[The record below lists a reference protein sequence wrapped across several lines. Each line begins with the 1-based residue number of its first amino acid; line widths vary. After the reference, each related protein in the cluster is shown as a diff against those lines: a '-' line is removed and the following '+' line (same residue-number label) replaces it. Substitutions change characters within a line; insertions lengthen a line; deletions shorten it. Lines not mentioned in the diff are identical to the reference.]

1 MHRMALPLLA
11 ATLVWL
17 AAPGAHADDRSAARL
32 YNEGLQL
39 YKDKQYAEACPL
51 LERSLAASPV
61 IRTRSA
67 LAQCYEAAG
76 KYASA
81 YNTWR
86 AVAEQ
91 AAEAGAAE
99 TATLKRA
106 VEKTEQLV
114 ARMTRVVI
122 EPANSPA
129 GLQVWLDGRL
139 LAASELNAPVPVD
152 PGQHVIEAK
161 APERVDWKS
170 TFEIAA
176 TEAGHT
182 RRLPIEP
189 LAPIAPA
196 HVDTPPPPPVV
207 VKPPPPP
214 PPTPTSTPTPT
225 PTPVVE
231 KPPTPRLKYAAVAT
245 AGVGGV
251 AVAVGTIFAFSAR
264 SSWRD
269 AKAHGCDSHGVCRA
283 PEDVDLVNRAGSRA
297 TIATIS
303 LVTGVALLGGSG
315 AMWFL
320 ARSPGKPEPA
330 VTPEVSAG
338 RGGVHLSLR
347 GAF

>member
-1 MHRMALPLLA
+1 MHRMAHPLLA

-17 AAPGAHADDRSAARL
+17 AAPSAHADDRSAARL
-32 YNEGLQL
+32 YNEGWQL

-51 LERSLAASPV
+51 LERSLAASPM
-61 IRTRSA
+61 IRTRGA
-67 LAQCYEAAG
+67 LALCYEASG

-91 AAEAGAAE
+91 AARAGAVEA
-99 TATLKRA
+99 ATLKRA

-114 ARMTRVVI
+114 ARITRMVF
-122 EPANSPA
+122 EPADSPT

-139 LAASELNAPVPVD
+139 LAANELNVPVPVD
-152 PGQHVIEAK
+152 PGEHTIEAK

-176 TEAGHT
+176 TEAGQT

-189 LAPIAPA
+189 LAPIEPA
-196 HVDTPPPPPVV
+196 HVDTPPPPVV
-207 VKPPPPP
+207 EKPP
-214 PPTPTSTPTPT
+214 

-231 KPPTPRLKYAAVAT
+231 RPPPTPPLKYAAVAT
-245 AGVGGV
+245 AGAGLV
-251 AVAVGTIFAFSAR
+251 AVAVGTIFAFGAR
-264 SSWRD
+264 SSWHD
-269 AKAHGCDSHGVCRA
+269 AKALGCDGSGVCRTQKG
-283 PEDVDLVNRAGSRA
+283 VDLINKAGSKA

-303 LVTGVALLGGSG
+303 LITGVALIGGGG

-330 VTPEVSAG
+330 VTPDVSVG
-338 RGGVHLSLR
+338 RGGVHISLR

>member
-1 MHRMALPLLA
+1 MHRMAYPLLA
-11 ATLVWL
+11 AALVSL

-51 LERSLAASPV
+51 LERSLTASPL
-61 IRTRSA
+61 IRTRGA
-67 LAQCYEAAG
+67 LALCYEAWG

-91 AAEAGAAE
+91 AAESGAAE
-99 TATLKRA
+99 AATLKRA

-114 ARMTRVVI
+114 ARITRMVFQ
-122 EPANSPA
+122 PADSPA

-139 LAASELNAPVPVD
+139 LAANELNAPVPVD
-152 PGQHVIEAK
+152 PGEHIVEAK

-176 TEAGHT
+176 TQAGGT
-182 RRLPIEP
+182 RNLPIGP
-189 LAPIAPA
+189 LAPIEPVRPV
-196 HVDTPPPPPVV
+196 HVDTP
-207 VKPPPPP
+207 
-214 PPTPTSTPTPT
+214 

-231 KPPTPRLKYAAVAT
+231 KPPATPATPATALVEKPPPTPPLKYAAVAS
-245 AGVGGV
+245 AGAGLI
-251 AVAVGTIFAFSAR
+251 AVAVGTVYAVVAR
-264 SSWRD
+264 SNWQD
-269 AKAHGCDSHGVCRA
+269 AKALGCDQHGVCR
-283 PEDVDLVNRAGSRA
+283 DKKGVDLIHKAGSKA

-303 LVTGVALLGGSG
+303 LIAGVALIGGGS

-320 ARSPGKPEPA
+320 APSPGKRERA
-330 VTPEVSAG
+330 VAPEVSVG
-338 RGGVHLSLR
+338 PGGVHVSL
-347 GAF
+347 GGTF

>member
-1 MHRMALPLLA
+1 MHRMAHPLLA
-11 ATLVWL
+11 ATLVLL

-32 YNEGLQL
+32 YNEGWQL

-51 LERSLAASPV
+51 LERSLAESPL
-61 IRTRSA
+61 IRTRGA

-81 YNTWR
+81 YNTWQ

-91 AAEAGAAE
+91 AARAGTAEA
-99 TATLKRA
+99 ATLKRA
-106 VEKTEQLV
+106 VEKAEQLA
-114 ARMTRVVI
+114 ARITRLVI
-122 EPANSPA
+122 EPAAAPA

-152 PGQHVIEAK
+152 PGQHTLEAK

-170 TFEIAA
+170 TFQIAA
-176 TEAGHT
+176 TEAGQT

-196 HVDTPPPPPVV
+196 HVDTPPP
-207 VKPPPPP
+207 
-214 PPTPTSTPTPT
+214 TPS
-225 PTPVVE
+225 PVVE
-231 KPPTPRLKYAAVAT
+231 KPPPSPSPSPVIEQPPPTPRLKYAAVAT
-245 AGVGGV
+245 AGAGGV
-251 AVAVGTIFAFSAR
+251 AVAVGTIFAFGAR

-269 AKAHGCDSHGVCRA
+269 AKAHECDSHGVCHTQVG
-283 PEDVDLVNRAGSRA
+283 VDLVNKAGTRA

-303 LVTGVALLGGSG
+303 LVTGVALIGGGG

-320 ARSPGKPEPA
+320 ARSHGKQEQS
-330 VTPEVSAG
+330 VTPDVSAG

-347 GAF
+347 GTF

>member
-1 MHRMALPLLA
+1 MHRMAYPLLA
-11 ATLVWL
+11 ATLISL

-32 YNEGLQL
+32 YNEGWQL

-51 LERSLAASPV
+51 LERSLAESPL
-61 IRTRSA
+61 IRTRGA
-67 LAQCYEAAG
+67 LALCYEASG

-91 AAEAGAAE
+91 AAGAGAGEA
-99 TATLKRA
+99 ATLRRA

-114 ARMTRVVI
+114 ARITRVVI
-122 EPANSPA
+122 EPAGNPA

-139 LAASELNAPVPVD
+139 LAAAELNAPVPVD
-152 PGQHVIEAK
+152 PGKHTLEAK

-176 TEAGHT
+176 TEAGQT

-189 LAPIAPA
+189 LPPIEPVHA
-196 HVDTPPPPPVV
+196 DTP
-207 VKPPPPP
+207 
-214 PPTPTSTPTPT
+214 

-231 KPPTPRLKYAAVAT
+231 KPPPTLSPSASPSLSPSPVVEKPPPTPRLRYAAMATASAGLAAVAT
-245 AGVGGV
+245 
-251 AVAVGTIFAFSAR
+251 GTIFAFLAR
-264 SSWRD
+264 SNWQD
-269 AKAHGCDSHGVCRA
+269 AKGLGCDSHGVCGTPRG
-283 PEDVDLVNRAGSRA
+283 VNLVNKAGSKA

-303 LVTGVALLGGSG
+303 LVAGAALIGGGG

-330 VTPEVSAG
+330 VTPGVSAG
-338 RGGVHLSLR
+338 PGGVHISLW
-347 GAF
+347 GTF